1 MDETDIKV
9 AGPQTYRYR
18 AADRDGNTPAFL
30 LRTKQDGAAARRFP
44 ARAINPHGV
53 PENIGIDTSGANTAT
68 IESSQSVRG
77 NGIQMR
83 QLKGLN
89 NLVEPDH
96 RATKNPCA
104 PCSD

>member
-1 MDETDIKV
+1 MKLTSRSPARRRTGTALPTV
-9 AGPQTYRYR
+9 TATP
-18 AADRDGNTPAFL
+18 PAFL